1 MKEALTLA
9 EAVNKIHLAFGVPMQ
24 EAAQNIC
31 SALQAL
37 NNLSQSI
44 SSINKETSK
53 DVSLLEERNLTL
65 LGTESVVSSKQKSDL
80 EKIEPKDD
88 FEDFEIKIISM
99 QKDFDNIVDE
109 LRKEDNFDINK

>member
-1 MKEALTLA
+1 M
-9 EAVNKIHLAFGVPMQ
+9 
-24 EAAQNIC
+24 
-31 SALQAL
+31 
-37 NNLSQSI
+37 
-44 SSINKETSK
+44 
-53 DVSLLEERNLTL
+53 

>member
-9 EAVNKIHLAFGVPMQ
+9 EAVNKLSLTFGVSMQ
-24 EAAQNIC
+24 EAAKSIC
-31 SALQAL
+31 SVMQSL

-44 SSINKETSK
+44 SSINKETK
-53 DVSLLEERNLTL
+53 DLSLLEERKLTL

-99 QKDFDNIVDE
+99 QKDFDNIIDE

>member
-9 EAVNKIHLAFGVPMQ
+9 KAVNKLSLAFGVSMQ
-24 EAAQNIC
+24 EAAQSIC
-31 SALQAL
+31 SVMQSL

-44 SSINKETSK
+44 SSINKEVLGN
-53 DVSLLEERNLTL
+53 VSLLEERELTL

-99 QKDFDNIVDE
+99 QKDFDNIINE